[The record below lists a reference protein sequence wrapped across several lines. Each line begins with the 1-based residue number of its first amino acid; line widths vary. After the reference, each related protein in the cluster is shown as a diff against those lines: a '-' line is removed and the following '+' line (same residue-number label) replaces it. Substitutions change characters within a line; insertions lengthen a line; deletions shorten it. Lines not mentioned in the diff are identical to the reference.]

1 MHRDAHSLREQRPRD
16 AEPDAAGSAGHDRGT
31 ALQVRIDRLH
41 GNELSRPAGL
51 ITALIIFLAT
61 YLFLAG
67 AELPFLK
74 LDRPGGAVAGAV
86 AMVAF
91 GVLTPEQVYRDA
103 ISWDTLV
110 LLLGMMVITSV
121 MARAAIFRWV
131 AWIALRRAHG
141 PRALLAV
148 LVLVSAAL
156 SALLVN
162 DTVCVMCTPLVI
174 ALVEAAELP
183 ALPYLLGLAFASN
196 AGSVATLTG
205 NPQNMLIGTLSG
217 ISYVQFSKALLLPA
231 LLSTLS
237 VLAVLLIAF
246 RRELSW
252 KRLSVE
258 VAPPPLDRPLAIL
271 CAAGLAFVLGG
282 FLLGYSLAWT
292 AMAGAALL
300 LVLSRQPPKEM
311 FAQVD
316 GTLLLFFAALFVV
329 THGVA
334 QAGIAERIHGAIA
347 PFLGHD
353 ATQQTL
359 RFGLFTVAACQL
371 VSNVPFVLLAAHWV
385 PKLADPHLGWLSL
398 ALVSTLAGNL
408 TPVAS
413 VANLIVLELAGDK
426 GKIPFLRFLWL
437 GALCTFLPLAL
448 GVACLL
454 LERMYP

>member
-1 MHRDAHSLREQRPRD
+1 MVQLREVL
-16 AEPDAAGSAGHDRGT
+16 A
-31 ALQVRIDRLH
+31 
-41 GNELSRPAGL
+41 
-51 ITALIIFLAT
+51 ALIIFVAT

-91 GVLTPEQVYRDA
+91 GVLTPAEVYRDA

-121 MARAAIFRWV
+121 MARAGIFRWI
-131 AWIALRRAHG
+131 AWVALRRAHG

-148 LVLVSAAL
+148 LVLVAGTL

-162 DTVCVMCTPLVI
+162 DTVCVMCTPLVV
-174 ALVEAAELP
+174 ALVEAAALP
-183 ALPYLLGLAFASN
+183 PLPYLLGLAFSSN

-217 ISYVQFSKALLLPA
+217 ISYAQFSKALLFPA
-231 LLSTLS
+231 LLSLA
-237 VLAVLLIAF
+237 AVLTVLLVAF

-252 KRLSVE
+252 KRLSVD
-258 VAPPPLDRPLAIL
+258 VPAPQLDRKLALL
-271 CAAGLAFVLGG
+271 CTAGLAFVLAG
-282 FLLGYSLAWT
+282 FLLGYNLAWT
-292 AMAGAALL
+292 AMTGAALL
-300 LVLSRQPPKEM
+300 LALSRQPPKEM

-316 GTLLLFFAALFVV
+316 GTLLLFFAGLFVV

-334 QAGIAERIHGAIA
+334 QAGITERIHSALA
-347 PFLGHD
+347 PALGSD
-353 ATQQTL
+353 ATQQTV
-359 RFGLFTVAACQL
+359 RFGVFTVVACQI
-371 VSNVPFVLLAAHWV
+371 VSNVPFVLLAAQWV
-385 PKLADPHLGWLSL
+385 RKLADPHLGWLSL

-413 VANLIVLELAGDK
+413 VANLIVIELAGDK

-437 GALCTFLPLAL
+437 GALCTFVPLAL

-454 LERMYP
+454 IERGYF

>member
-1 MHRDAHSLREQRPRD
+1 VL
-16 AEPDAAGSAGHDRGT
+16 AA
-31 ALQVRIDRLH
+31 LV
-41 GNELSRPAGL
+41 
-51 ITALIIFLAT
+51 IFVAT

-67 AELPFLK
+67 AELPFLR

-121 MARAAIFRWV
+121 MARAAIFRWIS
-131 AWIALRRAHG
+131 WFALRRAHG
-141 PRALLAV
+141 PRALLAI
-148 LVLVSAAL
+148 LVLVAGAL

-162 DTVCVMCTPLVI
+162 DTVCVMCTPVVL
-174 ALVEAAELP
+174 ALVEAAALP

-217 ISYVQFSKALLLPA
+217 ISYASFSAALLLPA
-231 LLSTLS
+231 VLSLLT
-237 VLAVLLIAF
+237 VLAVLLAVF

-252 KRLSVE
+252 KRLDIDVP
-258 VAPPPLDRPLAIL
+258 PPPLDRGLALL
-271 CAAGLAFVLGG
+271 CAAALAFVLAG

-292 AMAGAALL
+292 AMTGAALL
-300 LVLSRQPPKEM
+300 LAFSRQPPREM

-316 GTLLLFFAALFVV
+316 GTLLLFFAGLFVV

-334 QAGIAERIHGAIA
+334 QAGIAERIHAGLA
-347 PFLGHD
+347 PFFGD
-353 ATQQTL
+353 NATQQTV

-398 ALVSTLAGNL
+398 ALFSTLSGNL

-413 VANLIVLELAGDK
+413 VANLIVLELAGSK
-426 GKIPFLRFLWL
+426 GKIPFLRFLWV
-437 GALCTFLPLAL
+437 GALCTFVPLAL
-448 GVACLL
+448 ALACLL
-454 LERMYP
+454 LQRGAPWREILPP

>member
-1 MHRDAHSLREQRPRD
+1 MLA
-16 AEPDAAGSAGHDRGT
+16 
-31 ALQVRIDRLH
+31 
-41 GNELSRPAGL
+41 
-51 ITALIIFLAT
+51 ALIIFVAT

-67 AELPFLK
+67 GELPFLK

-121 MARAAIFRWV
+121 MARAGIFRWV
-131 AWIALRRAHG
+131 SWVALRRAHG

-174 ALVEAAELP
+174 ALVEAAGLP

-217 ISYVQFSKALLLPA
+217 ISYLKFSKALLLPA
-231 LLSTLS
+231 LIGT
-237 VLAVLLIAF
+237 LAVLCVLLVVF

-252 KRLSVE
+252 KRLSVA
-258 VAPPPLDRPLAIL
+258 VAPPPLDRKLALL
-271 CAAGLAFVLGG
+271 CAAGLAFVLAG

-292 AMAGAALL
+292 AMTGAALL
-300 LVLSRQPPKEM
+300 LAFSRQPPKEM

-316 GTLLLFFAALFVV
+316 GTLLLFFAGLFVV

-334 QAGIAERIHGAIA
+334 QAGLAERIHAALA
-347 PFLGHD
+347 PLFGD
-353 ATQQTL
+353 NATQQTL
-359 RFGLFTVAACQL
+359 RFGLFTVGACQL

-385 PKLADPHLGWLSL
+385 PKLADPHLAWLSL

-413 VANLIVLELAGDK
+413 VANLIVLELAGSK
-426 GKIPFLRFLWL
+426 GKIPFFRFLGL
-437 GALCTFLPLAL
+437 GALCTFIPLGL
-448 GVACLL
+448 GLACLL
-454 LERMYP
+454 LERSWR

>member
-1 MHRDAHSLREQRPRD
+1 MLA
-16 AEPDAAGSAGHDRGT
+16 
-31 ALQVRIDRLH
+31 
-41 GNELSRPAGL
+41 
-51 ITALIIFLAT
+51 ALIIFVAT

-67 AELPFLK
+67 AEIPFLK

-121 MARAAIFRWV
+121 MARAGIFRWV
-131 AWIALRRAHG
+131 SWVALRRAHG

-174 ALVEAAELP
+174 ALVEAAGLP
-183 ALPYLLGLAFASN
+183 ALPYLLGLAFAAN

-217 ISYVQFSKALLLPA
+217 ISYLQFSKALLLPA
-231 LLSTLS
+231 LIGT
-237 VLAVLLIAF
+237 LAVLCVLLVAF

-252 KRLSVE
+252 KRLTVA
-258 VAPPPLDRPLAIL
+258 VAPPPLDRKLALL
-271 CAAGLAFVLGG
+271 CAAGLAFVLAG

-292 AMAGAALL
+292 AMTGAALL
-300 LVLSRQPPKEM
+300 LAFSRQPPKEM

-316 GTLLLFFAALFVV
+316 GTLLLFFAGLFVV

-334 QAGIAERIHGAIA
+334 QAGLAERIHAALA
-347 PFLGHD
+347 PLFGD
-353 ATQQTL
+353 NATQQTL
-359 RFGLFTVAACQL
+359 RFGLFTVGACQL

-385 PKLADPHLGWLSL
+385 PKLADPHLAWLSL

-413 VANLIVLELAGDK
+413 VANLIVLELAGSK
-426 GKIPFLRFLWL
+426 GKMPFLRFLWL
-437 GALCTFLPLAL
+437 GALCTFIPLGL
-448 GVACLL
+448 GLACLL
-454 LERMYP
+454 LERS

>member
-1 MHRDAHSLREQRPRD
+1 VL
-16 AEPDAAGSAGHDRGT
+16 AA
-31 ALQVRIDRLH
+31 LV
-41 GNELSRPAGL
+41 
-51 ITALIIFLAT
+51 IFVAT

-67 AELPFLK
+67 AELPFLR

-91 GVLTPEQVYRDA
+91 GVLTPAQVYRDA
-103 ISWDTLV
+103 ISWDALV

-121 MARAAIFRWV
+121 MGRAGIFRWIS
-131 AWIALRRAHG
+131 WLALRRAHG

-148 LVLVSAAL
+148 LVVVAGAL

-162 DTVCVMCTPLVI
+162 DTVCVMCTPVVL
-174 ALVEAAELP
+174 ALIEAAALP
-183 ALPYLLGLAFASN
+183 AMPYLLGLAFASN

-217 ISYVQFSKALLLPA
+217 IPYASFSAALLLPA
-231 LLSTLS
+231 ALSLVA
-237 VLAVLLIAF
+237 VLAVLLAVF

-252 KRLSVE
+252 KRLDIGVP
-258 VAPPPLDRPLAIL
+258 PPPLDRGLALL
-271 CAAGLAFVLGG
+271 CAAALLFVLAG

-292 AMAGAALL
+292 AMTGAALL
-300 LVLSRQPPKEM
+300 LALSRQPPREM

-316 GTLLLFFAALFVV
+316 GTLLLFFAGLFVV

-334 QAGIAERIHGAIA
+334 EAGITERIHAA
-347 PFLGHD
+347 LSPFFGHD

-371 VSNVPFVLLAAHWV
+371 VSNVPFVLLAAHWI

-398 ALVSTLAGNL
+398 ALVSTLSGNL

-413 VANLIVLELAGDK
+413 VANLIVLELAGSK
-426 GKIPFLRFLWL
+426 GKIPFLRFLWV
-437 GALCTFLPLAL
+437 GALCTFVPLAL
-448 GVACLL
+448 ALGCLL
-454 LERMYP
+454 VEHGHLWREILPPRPP

>member
-1 MHRDAHSLREQRPRD
+1 VI
-16 AEPDAAGSAGHDRGT
+16 AA
-31 ALQVRIDRLH
+31 LV
-41 GNELSRPAGL
+41 
-51 ITALIIFLAT
+51 IFVAT

-67 AELPFLK
+67 AEVPFLK

-86 AMVAF
+86 AMVAC
-91 GVLTPEQVYRDA
+91 GVLTPAQVYRDA

-121 MARAAIFRWV
+121 MARAGIFRFISWV
-131 AWIALRRAHG
+131 ALRRAHG
-141 PRALLAV
+141 PRALLAI
-148 LVLVSAAL
+148 LVVVAGAM

-162 DTVCVMCTPLVI
+162 DTVCVMCTPLVV
-174 ALVEAAELP
+174 ALIDAAALP

-217 ISYVQFSKALLLPA
+217 ISYAAFSRALLVPA
-231 LLSTLS
+231 ALSLAA
-237 VLAVLLIAF
+237 VLAILLIAF
-246 RRELSW
+246 RRELAW
-252 KRLSVE
+252 KRLDVQ
-258 VAPPPLDRPLAIL
+258 VAPPPLQRGLAWL
-271 CAAGLAFVLGG
+271 CLAGLAFVLAG

-292 AMAGAALL
+292 AMTGAALL
-300 LVLSRQPPKEM
+300 LVLSRQSPKAM

-316 GTLLLFFAALFVV
+316 GTLLLFFAGLFVV

-334 QAGIAERIHGAIA
+334 QAGITERIHEALA
-347 PFLGHD
+347 PLFGHD

-385 PKLADPHLGWLSL
+385 PKLADPHLGWVSL

-437 GALCTFLPLAL
+437 GALCTFIPLAL
-448 GVACLL
+448 GLAWLL
-454 LERMYP
+454 LSRR

>member
-1 MHRDAHSLREQRPRD
+1 MLQLREVL
-16 AEPDAAGSAGHDRGT
+16 A
-31 ALQVRIDRLH
+31 
-41 GNELSRPAGL
+41 
-51 ITALIIFLAT
+51 ALIIFVAT

-91 GVLTPEQVYRDA
+91 GVLTPEQVYREA

-121 MARAAIFRWV
+121 MAKAAIFRWISW
-131 AWIALRRAHG
+131 AALRRAHG

-148 LVLVSAAL
+148 LVLVAGAL

-162 DTVCVMCTPLVI
+162 DTVCVMCTPLVL
-174 ALVEAAELP
+174 ALVESAALP

-217 ISYVQFSKALLLPA
+217 ISYARFSAALLLPA
-231 LLSTLS
+231 ALSLAA
-237 VLAVLLIAF
+237 VLAVLLAAF
-246 RRELSW
+246 RRELAWRPISID
-252 KRLSVE
+252 V
-258 VAPPPLDRPLAIL
+258 PPPSLDRKLAWL
-271 CAAGLAFVLGG
+271 CAGALAFVVTG

-292 AMAGAALL
+292 AMTGAALL
-300 LVLSRQPPKEM
+300 LALSRQPPKEM

-316 GTLLLFFAALFVV
+316 GTLLLFFAGLFVV
-329 THGVA
+329 VHGVG

-347 PFLGHD
+347 PFLGD
-353 ATQQTL
+353 NATQQTL
-359 RFGLFTVAACQL
+359 RFGAFTVAACQL
-371 VSNVPFVLLAAHWV
+371 VSNVPFVLLAAQWV
-385 PKLADPHLGWLSL
+385 PRLADPHLGWLSL

-413 VANLIVLELAGDK
+413 VANLIVLELAGEK

-437 GALCTFLPLAL
+437 GALCTFLPLLL
-448 GVACLL
+448 GLACLL
-454 LERMYP
+454 VERGHL

>member
-1 MHRDAHSLREQRPRD
+1 MVQLGEVLA
-16 AEPDAAGSAGHDRGT
+16 
-31 ALQVRIDRLH
+31 
-41 GNELSRPAGL
+41 
-51 ITALIIFLAT
+51 ALIIFVAT

-86 AMVAF
+86 AMVAL
-91 GVLTPEQVYRDA
+91 GVLTPAQVYTEA

-121 MARAAIFRWV
+121 MARAGIFRWI
-131 AWIALRRAHG
+131 AWVALRRAHG

-148 LVLVSAAL
+148 LVLVAGTL

-162 DTVCVMCTPLVI
+162 DTVCLMCTPLVI
-174 ALVEAAELP
+174 ALAEAAALP

-217 ISYVQFSKALLLPA
+217 ISYAQFSKALLLPA
-231 LLSTLS
+231 LLSLAA
-237 VLAVLLIAF
+237 VLAVLLVAF

-252 KRLSVE
+252 KRLSVD
-258 VAPPPLDRPLAIL
+258 VPAPPLDRKLALL
-271 CAAGLAFVLGG
+271 CTAGLAFVLAG

-292 AMAGAALL
+292 AMTGAALL
-300 LVLSRQPPKEM
+300 LALSRQPPKEM

-316 GTLLLFFAALFVV
+316 GTLLLFFAGLFVV

-334 QAGIAERIHGAIA
+334 QAGIAERIHSALA
-347 PFLGHD
+347 PALGSD
-353 ATQQTL
+353 ATQQTV
-359 RFGLFTVAACQL
+359 RFGLFTVAACQI
-371 VSNVPFVLLAAHWV
+371 VSNVPFVLLAAQWV
-385 PKLADPHLGWLSL
+385 RKLADPHLGWLSL

-413 VANLIVLELAGDK
+413 VANLIVLELAGEK
-426 GKIPFLRFLWL
+426 GEIPFLRFLWL
-437 GALCTFLPLAL
+437 GALCTFVPLAL

-454 LERMYP
+454 LERGYF

>member
-1 MHRDAHSLREQRPRD
+1 MVQLREVL
-16 AEPDAAGSAGHDRGT
+16 A
-31 ALQVRIDRLH
+31 
-41 GNELSRPAGL
+41 
-51 ITALIIFLAT
+51 ALIIFVAT

-91 GVLTPEQVYRDA
+91 GVLTPAEVYRDA

-121 MARAAIFRWV
+121 MARAGIFRWI
-131 AWIALRRAHG
+131 AWVALRRAHG

-148 LVLVSAAL
+148 LVLVAGTL

-162 DTVCVMCTPLVI
+162 DTVCVMCTPLVV
-174 ALVEAAELP
+174 ALVEAAALP
-183 ALPYLLGLAFASN
+183 PLPYLLGLAFSSN

-217 ISYVQFSKALLLPA
+217 ISYAQFSKALLFPA
-231 LLSTLS
+231 LLSLAA
-237 VLAVLLIAF
+237 VLAVLLVAF

-252 KRLSVE
+252 QRLSVD
-258 VAPPPLDRPLAIL
+258 VPAPQLDRKLALL
-271 CAAGLAFVLGG
+271 CTAGLAFVLAG
-282 FLLGYSLAWT
+282 FLLGYNLAWT
-292 AMAGAALL
+292 AMTGAALL
-300 LVLSRQPPKEM
+300 LALSRQPPKEM

-316 GTLLLFFAALFVV
+316 GTLLLFFAGLFVV

-334 QAGIAERIHGAIA
+334 QAGITERIHSALA
-347 PFLGHD
+347 PALGSD
-353 ATQQTL
+353 ATQQTV
-359 RFGLFTVAACQL
+359 RFGVFTVVACQI
-371 VSNVPFVLLAAHWV
+371 VSNVPFVLLAAQWV
-385 PKLADPHLGWLSL
+385 RKLADPHLGWLSL

-413 VANLIVLELAGDK
+413 VANLIVIELAGDK

-437 GALCTFLPLAL
+437 GALCTFVPLAL

-454 LERMYP
+454 IERGYF

>member
-1 MHRDAHSLREQRPRD
+1 MLA
-16 AEPDAAGSAGHDRGT
+16 
-31 ALQVRIDRLH
+31 
-41 GNELSRPAGL
+41 
-51 ITALIIFLAT
+51 ALIIFIAT

-67 AELPFLK
+67 TELPFLK

-131 AWIALRRAHG
+131 SWVALRRAHG

-162 DTVCVMCTPLVI
+162 DTVCVMCTPLVL
-174 ALVEAAELP
+174 ALVEAAALP

-217 ISYVQFSKALLLPA
+217 ITYARFSKALLLPA
-231 LLSTLS
+231 LLGT
-237 VLAVLLIAF
+237 LAVLCVLLIVF
-246 RRELSW
+246 RRELSG
-252 KRLSVE
+252 KRFSVD
-258 VAPPPLDRPLAIL
+258 VAPPPLDRRLALL
-271 CAAGLAFVLGG
+271 CIAVLAFVVAG

-292 AMAGAALL
+292 AMTGAALL
-300 LVLSRQPPKEM
+300 LALSRQPPKEM

-334 QAGIAERIHGAIA
+334 QAGLAERIHSALA
-347 PFLGHD
+347 PFLGDD

-359 RFGLFTVAACQL
+359 RFGLFTVGACQL

-385 PKLADPHLGWLSL
+385 PKMADPHLAWLSL

-413 VANLIVLELAGDK
+413 VANLIVLELAGSK

-437 GALCTFLPLAL
+437 GALCTFIPLGL

-454 LERMYP
+454 LERSWR

>member
-1 MHRDAHSLREQRPRD
+1 M
-16 AEPDAAGSAGHDRGT
+16 
-31 ALQVRIDRLH
+31 LQVREVL
-41 GNELSRPAGL
+41 A
-51 ITALIIFLAT
+51 ALIIFIAT

-67 AELPFLK
+67 TELPFLK

-121 MARAAIFRWV
+121 MARAAIFRWI
-131 AWIALRRAHG
+131 AWAALRRAHG
-141 PRALLAV
+141 PRALLAT
-148 LVLVSAAL
+148 LVLVAGAL

-162 DTVCVMCTPLVI
+162 DTVCVMCTPLVL
-174 ALVEAAELP
+174 ALVEAAALP
-183 ALPYLLGLAFASN
+183 AMPYLLGLAFASN

-217 ISYVQFSKALLLPA
+217 IPYAAFSKALLPPA
-231 LLSTLS
+231 LLSLGV
-237 VLAVLLIAF
+237 VLAVLLVAF
-246 RRELSW
+246 RKELSW
-252 KRLSVE
+252 RRLSIDVP
-258 VAPPPLDRPLAIL
+258 APPLDRPLALL
-271 CAAGLAFVLGG
+271 CAGALAFVLAG

-292 AMAGAALL
+292 AMTGAALL
-300 LVLSRQPPKEM
+300 LALSRQPPREM

-334 QAGIAERIHGAIA
+334 QAGIAERIHAAIA
-347 PFLGHD
+347 PLFGDD

-371 VSNVPFVLLAAHWV
+371 VSNVPFVLLASHWI
-385 PKLADPHLGWLSL
+385 PKMADPHLSWLSL

-413 VANLIVLELAGDK
+413 VANLIVLELAGNK
-426 GKIPFLRFLWL
+426 GKIPFLRFLL
-437 GALCTFLPLAL
+437 VGAGATFLPLAVGLATLLAERHL
-448 GVACLL
+448 GLL
-454 LERMYP
+454 AP

>member
-1 MHRDAHSLREQRPRD
+1 MVQLREVL
-16 AEPDAAGSAGHDRGT
+16 A
-31 ALQVRIDRLH
+31 
-41 GNELSRPAGL
+41 
-51 ITALIIFLAT
+51 ALIIFVAT

-86 AMVAF
+86 AMVAL
-91 GVLTPEQVYRDA
+91 GVLTPAQVYREA

-121 MARAAIFRWV
+121 MARAGIFRWI
-131 AWIALRRAHG
+131 AWVALRRAHG

-148 LVLVSAAL
+148 LVLVAGTL

-162 DTVCVMCTPLVI
+162 DTVCVMCTPLVV
-174 ALVEAAELP
+174 ALVEAAALP
-183 ALPYLLGLAFASN
+183 ALPYLLGLAFSSN

-217 ISYVQFSKALLLPA
+217 ISYAQFSKALLLPA
-231 LLSTLS
+231 LLSLAA
-237 VLAVLLIAF
+237 VLAVLLVAF

-252 KRLSVE
+252 KRISVD
-258 VAPPPLDRPLAIL
+258 VPAPPLDGKLALL
-271 CAAGLAFVLGG
+271 CTAGLAFVLAG
-282 FLLGYSLAWT
+282 FLLGYNLAWT
-292 AMAGAALL
+292 AMTGAALL
-300 LVLSRQPPKEM
+300 LALSRQPPKEM

-316 GTLLLFFAALFVV
+316 GTLLLFFAGLFVV

-334 QAGIAERIHGAIA
+334 QAGIAERIHSALA
-347 PFLGHD
+347 PVLGSD
-353 ATQQTL
+353 ATQQTV
-359 RFGLFTVAACQL
+359 RFGVFTVAACQI
-371 VSNVPFVLLAAHWV
+371 VSNVPFVLLAAQWV
-385 PKLADPHLGWLSL
+385 RKLADPHLGWLSL

-437 GALCTFLPLAL
+437 GALCTFIPLAV

-454 LERMYP
+454 VERGYF